1 MDTGLALISLS
12 EAVGTGLALISLS
25 DRSRDTGLALISLSD
40 RGSGHRASSDISVR
54 QGQWA
59 QG

>member
-1 MDTGLALISLS
+1 MGTGLALISLS
-12 EAVGTGLALISLS
+12 EAVGTGPALISLS
-25 DRSRDTGLALISLSD
+25 EAVGTGLALISLSD